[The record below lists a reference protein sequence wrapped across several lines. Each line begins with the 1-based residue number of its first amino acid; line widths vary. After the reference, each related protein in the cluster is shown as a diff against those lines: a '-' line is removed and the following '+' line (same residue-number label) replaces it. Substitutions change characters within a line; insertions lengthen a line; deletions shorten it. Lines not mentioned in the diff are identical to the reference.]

1 MEVGHNIE
9 NHLNKLAI
17 LLNRHLNHVD
27 NLPQVLKDEYDNQN
41 FTKRLQRGQER
52 LTTIIDIISR
62 PHLKVV
68 FVGRTS
74 SGKSSA
80 INALLNEPTLPMG
93 LGHTTSC
100 FVEVRGS
107 NQSQSWINIPDQDGN
122 PDHQNTETTI
132 TSMNEFG
139 SALAEH
145 HLPANSCIQLFW
157 PRSKSM
163 LLQDD
168 VVLMDTPGLDVETDF
183 DSWIDQFCM
192 DADLFVW
199 LMNGE
204 STLMMREKAFFL
216 QVKKKIAQPNIM
228 VLVNRWDVASE
239 EEEYWIHAA
248 YEQHVARTLEFFQK
262 ELGLQISKSD
272 LLERMFFVS
281 AKEQLEQRQIAPSTV
296 RVSQDSLP
304 SIKLLEERNNDWNR
318 FVESLGSQLSCA
330 YKGHRY
336 LPYLEVGLDLA
347 RDIKDANELL
357 SKKGTEVVA
366 SNEVEI
372 IKLNETMNDL
382 EEHMEELTQVLK
394 DEVQN
399 MLEEIEGMVRIG
411 FEDELQNISTFI
423 SEFHAVFHGD
433 EQVVLDVYRAQLIR
447 HLETALAIDLSH
459 CLTQNICDRVFEV
472 QSQILGQVKDIL
484 PEVKRDFLDHQ
495 PRRMPIELNFFIQE
509 RHLFEDFREDVAF
522 KFSLSPSNVYK
533 YYSKVRCFLTSL
545 IHGQEVS
552 VETEFSWKRLLHWAF
567 HASLATS
574 EASIVALIV
583 LCCLYRNA
591 RLKILIGTGLFLGT
605 CYSVE
610 KLMWT
615 SKAKER
621 LIKRQFEQF
630 AIQKLSPLL
639 EDIAITCRDQVRK
652 ELTNTLVLAC
662 GAAEGA
668 CLSMRS
674 EAVGLEEKSQD
685 IMSVLERSDDL
696 SESCNDLMRHLIQ
709 ARRNI

>member
-1 MEVGHNIE
+1 MEVSHNIE

-17 LLNRHLNHVD
+17 FLTRHLNHIH
-27 NLPQVLKDEYDNQN
+27 NLPDDWRDHYDNQN
-41 FTKRLQRGQER
+41 FTSRLERGQER
-52 LTTIIDIISR
+52 LTSIIDIIAR

-80 INALLNEPTLPMG
+80 INALLNEPILPMG

-100 FVEVRGS
+100 FVEIRGS
-107 NQSQSWINIPDQDGN
+107 NQNQSWINIPGQEGTLDQRN
-122 PDHQNTETTI
+122 SERII
-132 TSMNEFG
+132 TSMNELG
-139 SALAEH
+139 NALAEH
-145 HLPANSCIQLFW
+145 PLQPDCCIQLFW
-157 PRSKSM
+157 PRSKAA
-163 LLQDD
+163 LLEDD

-183 DSWIDQFCM
+183 DSWIDQFCL

-262 ELGLQISKSD
+262 ELELQVSKSE

-281 AKEQLEQRQIAPSTV
+281 AKEQLEQKLAPGSTV

-304 SIKLLEERNNDWNR
+304 SVKLLEERNNDWNR
-318 FVESLGSQLSCA
+318 FLESLRSQLSCA

-336 LPYLEVGLDLA
+336 LPYLDVGLDLA
-347 RDIKDANELL
+347 RDIRDANDFV
-357 SKKGTEVVA
+357 SKSGSEFITSKEH
-366 SNEVEI
+366 EI
-372 IKLNETMNDL
+372 VKLNATMNDL
-382 EEHMEELTQVLK
+382 EEHMEELTKELK
-394 DEVQN
+394 GEVQT
-399 MLEEIEGMVRIG
+399 MLDEIEGMVRIG
-411 FEDELQNISTFI
+411 FEDELHNLSTFI

-433 EQVVLDVYRAQLIR
+433 EQVILDVYRSQLIR
-447 HLETALAIDLSH
+447 HLENALAIDLSH
-459 CLTQNICDRVFEV
+459 CLSQNICDRVFEV
-472 QSQILGQVKDIL
+472 QCQILARVTDLL
-484 PEVKRDFLDHQ
+484 PEVKRNFLDHQ

-509 RHLFEDFREDVAF
+509 RQLFRDFHEDVSF
-522 KFSLSPSNVYK
+522 KFSLRPANLFK
-533 YYSKVRCFLTSL
+533 CYSKVRSFLTSFS
-545 IHGQEVS
+545 HGQDVMA
-552 VETEFSWKRLLHWAF
+552 ETEFSWKRLLSWAF
-567 HASLATS
+567 HASVATS
-574 EASIVALIV
+574 EASIVALIM
-583 LCCLYRNA
+583 LCCLYRTA
-591 RLKILIGTGLFLGT
+591 RLRILLGTGLFFGT

-630 AIQKLSPLL
+630 AIRKLSPLR
-639 EDIAITCRDQVRK
+639 EDIVLTCQDQVRK

-662 GAAEGA
+662 GAAEGV

-674 EAVGLEEKSQD
+674 EADALEMKCQD
-685 IMSVLERSDDL
+685 VMKDLHRSEDL
-696 SESCNDLMRHLIQ
+696 SASCNELMEHLLQ
-709 ARRNI
+709 ARQSI

>member
-1 MEVGHNIE
+1 MDR
-9 NHLNKLAI
+9 
-17 LLNRHLNHVD
+17 NRERQCSKSADSISGVERGTSTT
-27 NLPQVLKDEYDNQN
+27 KDDTSPTQ
-41 FTKRLQRGQER
+41 RLGESSWRLERGQER
-52 LTTIIDIISR
+52 LTSIIDIIAR

-80 INALLNEPTLPMG
+80 INALLNEPILPMG

-100 FVEVRGS
+100 FVEIRGS
-107 NQSQSWINIPDQDGN
+107 NQNQSWINIPGQEGTLDQRN
-122 PDHQNTETTI
+122 SERII
-132 TSMNEFG
+132 TSMNELG
-139 SALAEH
+139 NALAEH
-145 HLPANSCIQLFW
+145 PLQPDCCIQLFW
-157 PRSKSM
+157 PRSKAA
-163 LLQDD
+163 LLEDD

-183 DSWIDQFCM
+183 DSWIDQFCL

-262 ELGLQISKSD
+262 ELELQVSKSE

-281 AKEQLEQRQIAPSTV
+281 AKEQLEQKLAPGSTV

-304 SIKLLEERNNDWNR
+304 SVKLLEERNNDWNR
-318 FVESLGSQLSCA
+318 FLESLRSQLSCA

-336 LPYLEVGLDLA
+336 LPYLDVGLDLA
-347 RDIKDANELL
+347 RDIRDANDFV
-357 SKKGTEVVA
+357 SKSGSEFITSKEH
-366 SNEVEI
+366 EI
-372 IKLNETMNDL
+372 VKLNATMNDL
-382 EEHMEELTQVLK
+382 EEHMEELTKELK
-394 DEVQN
+394 GEVQT
-399 MLEEIEGMVRIG
+399 MLDEIEGMVRIG
-411 FEDELQNISTFI
+411 FEDELHNLSTFI

-433 EQVVLDVYRAQLIR
+433 EQR
-447 HLETALAIDLSH
+447 
-459 CLTQNICDRVFEV
+459 N
-472 QSQILGQVKDIL
+472 
-484 PEVKRDFLDHQ
+484 FLDHQ

-509 RHLFEDFREDVAF
+509 RQLFRDFHEDVSF
-522 KFSLSPSNVYK
+522 KFSLRPANLFK
-533 YYSKVRCFLTSL
+533 CYSKVRSFLTSFS
-545 IHGQEVS
+545 HGQDVMA
-552 VETEFSWKRLLHWAF
+552 ETEFSWKRLLSWAF
-567 HASLATS
+567 HASVATS
-574 EASIVALIV
+574 EASIVALIM
-583 LCCLYRNA
+583 LCCLYRTA
-591 RLKILIGTGLFLGT
+591 RLRILLGTGLFFGT

-630 AIQKLSPLL
+630 AIRKLSPLR
-639 EDIAITCRDQVRK
+639 EDIVLTCQDQVRK

-662 GAAEGA
+662 GAAEGV

-674 EAVGLEEKSQD
+674 EADALEMKCQD
-685 IMSVLERSDDL
+685 VMKDLHRSEDL
-696 SESCNDLMRHLIQ
+696 SASCNELMEHLLQ
-709 ARRNI
+709 ARQSI